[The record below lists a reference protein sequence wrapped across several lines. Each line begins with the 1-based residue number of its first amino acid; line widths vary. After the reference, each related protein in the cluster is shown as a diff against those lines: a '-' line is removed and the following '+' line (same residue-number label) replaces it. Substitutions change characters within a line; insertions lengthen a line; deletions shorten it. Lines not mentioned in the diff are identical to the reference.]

1 MARVDD
7 ADDISTLGENEEGQT
22 NTQLRMAISEADG
35 PGLVLPAP
43 TVFGA
48 VADGSATERPR
59 KLSRLARCGNAIE
72 RCLDKIPFPQIRP
85 SKCLQRQGCPF
96 RWCEANRCCFFF
108 GKRGCRVFG
117 NLRKLAMFLS
127 LCLTCVSMLLRAM
140 PAAALSSNQGNLND
154 FPWASGTYECIKTD
168 RCGGLEAKVSIGLEA
183 LLVDSKN
190 FHIYKVIQWS
200 ASNCVENLSSLGAG
214 SYCRICDQASK
225 GCAGMSFLS
234 IATGLVNAWTDIQR
248 MRGKNDHNCIKCLAI
263 VTNCLGALGLMMAVS
278 IFHGLC
284 VSEFPLEDADKTFK
298 INLRLGTGGALVASA
313 SSINAMNVVI
323 HWMVP
328 VPEAR
333 WKTHGPV
340 EEDPAA
346 GEWPSIRGTDTSS
359 VAPFDGAIPGG
370 KTLAGGPRA
379 LGSALLAC
387 AGPAFSQELP
397 GPPWPPS

>member
-7 ADDISTLGENEEGQT
+7 ADDISTLGENEEEQT
-22 NTQLRMAISEADG
+22 NTQLRMAMSEAEG
-35 PGLVLPAP
+35 PGGALPVP

-48 VADGSATERPR
+48 LADPDRPTAEQPR
-59 KLSRLARCGNAIE
+59 KLSWLARCGNSLE
-72 RCLDKIPFPQIRP
+72 RCLDKVPFPEIRP
-85 SKCLQRQGCPF
+85 SRCLQRGGCAF
-96 RWCEANRCCFFF
+96 RCCEANRCCFFF

-117 NLRKLAMFLS
+117 NLRKLLMFLS

-154 FPWASGTYECIKTD
+154 FPWASGKYTCIKTD
-168 RCGGLEAKVSIGLEA
+168 RCEGLEATVSIGLEA

-225 GCAGMSFLS
+225 GCAAMSFLS
-234 IATGLVNAWTDIQR
+234 IVTGLVNAWTDIQR
-248 MRGKNDHNCIKCLAI
+248 MRGKNDHNCVKTLAI
-263 VTNCLGALGLMMAVS
+263 VTNCLGALGLMLAIS

-284 VSEFPLEDADKTFK
+284 VSEFPVQDADRTFK
-298 INLRLGTGGALVASA
+298 IDLSLGTGGALVASA
-313 SSINAMNVVI
+313 SSINAMNIVI
-323 HWMVP
+323 HWLVP

-333 WKTHGPV
+333 WKTRGPV

-346 GEWPSIRGTDTSS
+346 GEWPSIRGADAS
-359 VAPFDGAIPGG
+359 VVVPFDGAVPGG
-370 KTLAGGPRA
+370 KSLAGAPSRTSVA
-379 LGSALLAC
+379 
-387 AGPAFSQELP
+387 SQLMQSKEASLK
-397 GPPWPPS
+397 GKQS